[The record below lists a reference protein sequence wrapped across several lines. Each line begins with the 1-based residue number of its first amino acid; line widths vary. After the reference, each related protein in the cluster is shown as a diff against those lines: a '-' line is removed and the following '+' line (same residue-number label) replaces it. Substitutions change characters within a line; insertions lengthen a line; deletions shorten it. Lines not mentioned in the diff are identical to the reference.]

1 MSDVKVTVGA
11 DTSALSSGLAAA
23 HNAVEGFKEKTNESL
38 KEVGSELTKAFA
50 VGAVLESIKALFEK
64 FSEIQNVADRF
75 GTSAESVQR
84 LGQVAKESGS
94 SLEGLTKSL
103 AKSDE
108 TAKKALQGDDKLA
121 GAYKDLGIDAKEF
134 IDMPLEERMLA
145 LADAFEKSGNNP
157 MMRGALRDVLGKSA
171 GDLIPVLQRGKGA
184 LEDMFKDANVASNET
199 VAKMKETSAR
209 VEHLT
214 ESVKAFGAEAI
225 GWLMDRIEALGTAAA
240 MALAFITNLG
250 NGWEAAKKA
259 ADDTLQAAADLK
271 NEEAAAAEAKA
282 KRQADNAKVGQKLE
296 DDGEAKEQEK
306 ELGELQKENA
316 KKQQEYHLAHIT
328 LLQREME
335 IRKRIAELD
344 AADKNAKTE
353 ADKLKIANERYDL
366 IKEDEKNI
374 ADLVKQQAEAD
385 KQRADNAKKQ
395 AEEKARVELE
405 AKKSALEKAEENL
418 KKVDKTKGFSVDS
431 LRAIGGGIGGV
442 NYGLGGAKN
451 DLQRQQ
457 VDYARQQV
465 ELLKSTVKALEAQ
478 KANIS
483 RTSDGSFSVGA

>member
-1 MSDVKVTVGA
+1 MSDVKVTVAA

-171 GDLIPVLQRGKGA
+171 GDLIPSC
-184 LEDMFKDANVASNET
+184 NVA
-199 VAKMKETSAR
+199 R
-209 VEHLT
+209 V
-214 ESVKAFGAEAI
+214 
-225 GWLMDRIEALGTAAA
+225 R
-240 MALAFITNLG
+240 
-250 NGWEAAKKA
+250 
-259 ADDTLQAAADLK
+259 
-271 NEEAAAAEAKA
+271 
-282 KRQADNAKVGQKLE
+282 
-296 DDGEAKEQEK
+296 
-306 ELGELQKENA
+306 
-316 KKQQEYHLAHIT
+316 
-328 LLQREME
+328 
-335 IRKRIAELD
+335 
-344 AADKNAKTE
+344 
-353 ADKLKIANERYDL
+353 
-366 IKEDEKNI
+366 
-374 ADLVKQQAEAD
+374 
-385 KQRADNAKKQ
+385 
-395 AEEKARVELE
+395 
-405 AKKSALEKAEENL
+405 
-418 KKVDKTKGFSVDS
+418 
-431 LRAIGGGIGGV
+431 
-442 NYGLGGAKN
+442 
-451 DLQRQQ
+451 
-457 VDYARQQV
+457 
-465 ELLKSTVKALEAQ
+465 
-478 KANIS
+478 
-483 RTSDGSFSVGA
+483 

>member
-1 MSDVKVTVGA
+1 
-11 DTSALSSGLAAA
+11 
-23 HNAVEGFKEKTNESL
+23 
-38 KEVGSELTKAFA
+38 
-50 VGAVLESIKALFEK
+50 
-64 FSEIQNVADRF
+64 
-75 GTSAESVQR
+75 
-84 LGQVAKESGS
+84 
-94 SLEGLTKSL
+94 
-103 AKSDE
+103 
-108 TAKKALQGDDKLA
+108 
-121 GAYKDLGIDAKEF
+121 
-134 IDMPLEERMLA
+134 
-145 LADAFEKSGNNP
+145 
-157 MMRGALRDVLGKSA
+157 
-171 GDLIPVLQRGKGA
+171 
-184 LEDMFKDANVASNET
+184 MFKDANVASNET

-240 MALAFITNLG
+240 MALAFISNLG

-271 NEEAAAAEAKA
+271 VEEEAAAEAKA

-296 DDGEAKEQEK
+296 DDGEAKQQEK
-306 ELGELQKENA
+306 ELAELQAENA

-344 AADKNAKTE
+344 ADDKNAKTE
-353 ADKLKIANERYDL
+353 ADKLRIANERYDL

-385 KQRADNAKKQ
+385 KQRAENAKKQ
-395 AEEKARVELE
+395 AEEKARIELD
-405 AKKSALEKAEENL
+405 AKKSDLEKAEENL
-418 KKVDKTKGFSVDS
+418 KKADKTKGFSVDS
-431 LRAIGGGIGGV
+431 LRAIGGGIAGV

-483 RTSDGSFSVGA
+483 RTSDGSFSVAS